1 MILTHIRKFSLPL
14 DSTNGKEVEEIEYTI
29 KRNNNKIEF
38 IVNGD
43 KRQLEITYSGKI
55 SYQNNFQPLHLK
67 GETHDEKVDY

>member
-1 MILTHIRKFSLPL
+1 MVLTYLRRFYLPL
-14 DSTNGKEVEEIEYTI
+14 DSTNGKEIEEIEYTI

-55 SYQNNFQPLHLK
+55 PYQNNFQSLTS
-67 GETHDEKVDY
+67 ETYNE